1 MPKKP
6 VPQSTTKEQL
16 LLVATR
22 QSLDGWM
29 RHQLNGPESEQTL
42 GDSEGQGSLAFC
54 SPWDLRV
61 GDEELMLLNCGV
73 GEDF

>member
-1 MPKKP
+1 M
-6 VPQSTTKEQL
+6 QKEKA
-16 LLVATR
+16 VAEDEMVR
-22 QSLDGWM
+22 QHH
-29 RHQLNGPESEQTL
+29 RLNGPESEQTL
-42 GDSEGQGSLAFC
+42 GDSEGQGSLAYY